1 MPVIINGSGSVTGL
15 SVGGLPDGTVD
26 ADTLASNAVT
36 SAKLASGVGGK
47 ILQVQNTTV
56 SDISTVSCN
65 SSFEDTSI
73 TCTLTPSSSSSKI
86 LVNLTV
92 TGEGNAA
99 NQRSFTH
106 RIKKV
111 ISGGAT
117 SYIQG
122 ATVSNRVS
130 LLGSTGDLT
139 SDATTSAS
147 SFSVSNLMDTAGAT
161 AAITYTLQI
170 TYQSGSGGGT
180 YYINRNVTD
189 SSGSP
194 RFLSW
199 ITLMEVAA

>member
-1 MPVIINGSGSVTGL
+1 MPIAINGSGTLTGI
-15 SVGGLPDGTVD
+15 STGGISDTKAVAIAAQPVG
-26 ADTLASNAVT
+26 S
-36 SAKLASGVGGK
+36 
-47 ILQVQNTTV
+47 IIQVQNTTV
-56 SDISTVSCN
+56 TDISTVSCN

-73 TCTLTPSSSSSKI
+73 TCSITPSSSSSKI
-86 LVNLTV
+86 LINLTV

-99 NQRSFTH
+99 DQRRFTH

-139 SDATTSAS
+139 NDSTTSAS
-147 SFSVSNLMDTAGAT
+147 SFSVTNLMDAPSTTSAV
-161 AAITYTLQI
+161 TYTLQI

-180 YYINRNVTD
+180 YYINRNASD
-189 SSGSP
+189 GSGSP

-199 ITLMEVAA
+199 ITHMEVAE

>member
-1 MPVIINGSGSVTGL
+1 MPIAINGSGTLTGI
-15 SVGGLPDGTVD
+15 STGGISDTKAVAIAAQPVG
-26 ADTLASNAVT
+26 S
-36 SAKLASGVGGK
+36 
-47 ILQVQNTTV
+47 IIQVQNTTV
-56 SDISTVSCN
+56 TDISTVSCN

-73 TCTLTPSSSSSKI
+73 TCSITPSSSSSKI
-86 LVNLTV
+86 LINLTV

-99 NQRSFTH
+99 DQRRFTH

-139 SDATTSAS
+139 NDSTTSAS
-147 SFSVSNLMDTAGAT
+147 SFSVTNLMDAPSTTSAV
-161 AAITYTLQI
+161 TYTLQI

-180 YYINRNVTD
+180 YYVNRNVSD
-189 SSGSP
+189 GSGSP
-194 RFLSW
+194 RFVSW
-199 ITLMEVAA
+199 MTLMEVSG